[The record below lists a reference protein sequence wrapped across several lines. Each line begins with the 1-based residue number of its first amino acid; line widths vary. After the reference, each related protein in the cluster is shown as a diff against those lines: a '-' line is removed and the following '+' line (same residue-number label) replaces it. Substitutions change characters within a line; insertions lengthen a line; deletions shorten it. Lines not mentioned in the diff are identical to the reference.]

1 MGSLDLSLLALADA
15 DADDGV
21 AEDDGAGDG
30 REVVDA
36 AAGLFPLFVFL
47 GTGKKERKLVRESCN
62 VIQNCE
68 LT

>member
-1 MGSLDLSLLALADA
+1 MGSLDLSLLALA

-47 GTGKKERKLVRESCN
+47 GTGKKRREN
-62 VIQNCE
+62 
-68 LT
+68 